1 MTAHEEQRSFPR
13 MMIMITHAED
23 EKKLEKVLTAL
34 NIPVLPEIYL
44 RISKKGDFLLHQ
56 LYAAEDR

>member
-34 NIPVLPEIYL
+34 NIPVLPSALI
-44 RISKKGDFLLHQ
+44 
-56 LYAAEDR
+56 